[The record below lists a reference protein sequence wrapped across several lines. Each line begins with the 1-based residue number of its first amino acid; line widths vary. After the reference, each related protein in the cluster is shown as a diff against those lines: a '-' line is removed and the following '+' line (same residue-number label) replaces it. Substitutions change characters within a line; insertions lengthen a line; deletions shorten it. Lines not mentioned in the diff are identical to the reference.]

1 MIFKLQ
7 PFVVLLGI
15 GVRFL
20 AGFAALNAK
29 RKRLKAEQAGR
40 LDQYYA
46 DREAFWRNVD
56 RACIVIAAAAAVWY
70 IVGILLWLFST

>member
-1 MIFKLQ
+1 MIFKLL